1 MEETN
6 WFRNQIKKLKL
17 FFIYKKFEKSETY
30 KNAKIKFEQEPVF
43 RFGLEFDNSFEKIL
57 VKNKYLLDTLEYIL
71 KKNNL
76 EIKEKI
82 NPENIMSILEYR
94 LYNKNS
100 NELIKKFF
108 SSDNFGSAERIYFYV
123 LENYN

>member
-30 KNAKIKFEQEPVF
+30 RNTKIKFKQGTVYNA
-43 RFGLEFDNSFEKIL
+43 GLEFDDSFEKVL
-57 VKNKYLLDTLEYIL
+57 VKNKYLLDTLEDIL

-76 EIKEKI
+76 EII
-82 NPENIMSILEYR
+82 ENIDPQNIPSILTYC
-94 LYNKNS
+94 LYNKINK
-100 NELIKKFF
+100 ELIVKFF
-108 SSDNFGSAERIYFYV
+108 SIDSFGASERIYFYI
-123 LENYN
+123 LENYR